1 MEQAERDALLQ
12 SADQYGAEALLDK
25 AVKLLYKN
33 KKIKIDIQEAE
44 WHVNE
49 IKGDLVLS
57 VNFIADGHYSI
68 INILETI
75 FRDYQRQYDAT
86 IGIKPDMDIKTKIV
100 LRLAYLLYTHR
111 SN

>member
-1 MEQAERDALLQ
+1 MNQAERDALLQ
-12 SADQYGAEALLDK
+12 SANQYGAEALLDQ

-33 KKIKIDIQEAE
+33 KKIKIDVREAE
-44 WHVNE
+44 WHISE
-49 IKGDLVLS
+49 IKGDLVLGVS
-57 VNFIADGHYSI
+57 FIADGHYSI

-75 FRDYQRQYDAT
+75 FKDYQRQYDAT
-86 IGIKPDMDIKTKIV
+86 IGIKPGMDMKTKIV